1 MMKQELQQNFAK
13 KIEEAY
19 LMSPDKARKYAKEVL
34 THLPDCLL
42 PNIHEWIRGD
52 ALTDICIREYSIPM
66 ILAIW
71 DSKDFLGAARVMAEL
86 EEDPDRALKKIWNM
100 RR

>member
-1 MMKQELQQNFAK
+1 MEQELQQNFAK

-19 LMSPDKARKYAKEVL
+19 WMSPDKAQEYAREVL
-34 THLPDCLL
+34 MRLPKCLL
-42 PNIHEWIRGD
+42 PNIYEWIRGD
-52 ALTDICIREYSIPM
+52 VLTDICIREYSIPM

-86 EEDPDRALKKIWNM
+86 EENLDLALKKIWNM